1 MRMRSIGLAA
11 AGLVALPAVCAGQNA
26 PPAPST
32 SNPQTKPGG
41 TIVVN
46 PTADECKGGWNAR
59 MRWTKEQFQEF
70 CARLNASK

>member
-1 MRMRSIGLAA
+1 
-11 AGLVALPAVCAGQNA
+11 
-26 PPAPST
+26 
-32 SNPQTKPGG
+32 
-41 TIVVN
+41 VN